1 MPPVQCPMTSKSCRA
16 ILSNNNAAPE
26 ATARIRPAILREQKV
41 TVLLPKILT
50 RSPPIRPPRAILPAE
65 EGKSQ
70 PRREIFMRAIRILI
84 TNALLVLAATSFS
97 VATARGDTYSWTN
110 LQSDIAGV
118 ATHVDPNLVNPW
130 GMAASPSGTIW
141 VSDNGTGVSTLY
153 HQDGTA
159 VSLVVTI
166 PTAARNR
173 GTGNPTGVV
182 FNGTT
187 FFQVTK
193 NGNSAPSLFIF
204 VSEDGSISGWNP
216 TLDQTHAIIA
226 VDNGTN
232 RGVNHAVYKSATLG
246 VANGHN
252 FLYASNFH
260 TGHVETYDESFHPV
274 TPNGFIDPN
283 LPAGYAP
290 FGIRNFNN
298 QIFVTYAKQDHAKHD
313 DVACPGC
320 GFVNVFDTSGNFL
333 RRLISNG
340 NLNAPWSLALAEGS
354 NLLVGNFGDG
364 LINNYDPVSGNFIET
379 LMRADGTPLQFD
391 GLWDLLP
398 LTDGVFFTAGIADEA
413 HGLFGIITED

>member
-1 MPPVQCPMTSKSCRA
+1 MKKIHAYTKIA
-16 ILSNNNAAPE
+16 
-26 ATARIRPAILREQKV
+26 
-41 TVLLPKILT
+41 LP
-50 RSPPIRPPRAILPAE
+50 
-65 EGKSQ
+65 
-70 PRREIFMRAIRILI
+70 
-84 TNALLVLAATSFS
+84 VLAAAILTATSGR
-97 VATARGDTYSWTN
+97 ADTYSWTN
-110 LQSDIAGV
+110 FQSDIPGV
-118 ATHVDPNLVNPW
+118 AQHVDENLVNPW
-130 GMAASPSGTIW
+130 GMSVSPSGTIW

-173 GTGNPTGVV
+173 GVGNPTGQV
-182 FNGTT
+182 FNGTP

-193 NGNSAPSLFIF
+193 NCNSTPAFFIL

-216 TLDQTHAIIA
+216 TLDQTNTIIA

-232 RGVNHAVYKSATLG
+232 RGVNRAIYKGATLG
-246 VANGHN
+246 VAGGHN
-252 FLYASNFH
+252 FLYATDFH
-260 TGHVETYDESFHPV
+260 TGKVHTFDENFHQV
-274 TPNGFIDPN
+274 TPNGFVDPN

-298 QIFVTYAKQDHAKHD
+298 EIFVTYAKQDHKRVD
-313 DVACPGC
+313 DVHCAGC

-340 NLNAPWSLALAEGS
+340 NLNAPWGLALVDGE
-354 NLLVGNFGDG
+354 LWVGNFGDG
-364 LINNYDPVSGNFIET
+364 FMNNYDPVTGNFIAT
-379 LMRADGTPLQFD
+379 LMHADGSPLQID

-398 LTDGVFFTAGIADEA
+398 LGSGVYFSAGIADEE